1 MRLNVDLPSD
11 SAGSRPDI
19 SPYSREVKTHAHK
32 PTCVWMLIAA
42 LLMTAKSWKQSR
54 CPSTEGIN
62 KQWYLH
68 TMELCWAAG
77 VNHPSGACN
86 NVGVSRAHLANPE
99 EPETEEHAACSLSHR
114 SCPTLPEPVD
124 CGPPGSSVHGIFQ
137 TRILEW
143 AVSSPPG
150 HLSDPGTKNHICCSS
165 CIVRWILYH
174 CTTQEAQSMLHPS
187 L

>member
-1 MRLNVDLPSD
+1 MCLNVDSSLTHD
-11 SAGSRPDI
+11 SQILETVQVPFHRRD
-19 SPYSREVKTHAHK
+19 
-32 PTCVWMLIAA
+32 
-42 LLMTAKSWKQSR
+42 KQAMIFAYNGTVLS
-54 CPSTEGIN
+54 SGGES
-62 KQWYLH
+62 
-68 TMELCWAAG
+68 A
-77 VNHPSGACN
+77 SGACN